1 MEIKVNNRIIKIKQ
15 EEIENL
21 MNTLNLTEQEAIDT
35 WLFDNGYEESEE
47 VEKLTKKA
55 KENKTDK
62 IVVTTEK
69 KKQKR
74 ERKAPQNPLKQAIID
89 NIFQFLAKNS
99 TIYGLK
105 VENPT
110 KTIDFYAEDKYF
122 SLNLVEHRPKK
133 DKN

>member
-110 KTIDFYAEDKYF
+110 KTIDFYAEDRYC
-122 SLNLVEHRPKK
+122 SLNLFEHRPKK

>member
-62 IVVTTEK
+62 IDVTTE
-69 KKQKR
+69 
-74 ERKAPQNPLKQAIID
+74 
-89 NIFQFLAKNS
+89 
-99 TIYGLK
+99 
-105 VENPT
+105 
-110 KTIDFYAEDKYF
+110 
-122 SLNLVEHRPKK
+122 
-133 DKN
+133 